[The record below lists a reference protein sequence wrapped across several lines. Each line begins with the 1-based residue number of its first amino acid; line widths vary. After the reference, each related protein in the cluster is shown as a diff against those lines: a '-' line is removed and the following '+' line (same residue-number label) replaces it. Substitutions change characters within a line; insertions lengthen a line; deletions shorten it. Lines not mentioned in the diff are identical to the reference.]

1 MVNLKKSN
9 FLSHL
14 FVLFLTFI
22 SLSSCCEK
30 KIFVNKVEGKQIAIT
45 NTIPEVSQID
55 DFIKPYREK
64 IDKDMDEVLAFAPE
78 TLEKSKGEWQ
88 TNIGNL
94 QADITLA
101 SANKIFKARE
111 NKSVDVCLLNH
122 GGIRSVISKGN
133 VTTRTAYEL
142 MPFENS
148 LVVVALKGEQI
159 IELVDYLIKEKKP
172 HPLTGLTFAIGQDN
186 TAKNIWIRGNPVDV
200 GQIYY
205 VATNDYLYNGGDN
218 MNFFKKGI
226 QVYDLDYKLRNVWID
241 YFKEVD
247 TIPVIKDVR
256 IRKEQQ

>member
-9 FLSHL
+9 FLSHH

-22 SLSSCCEK
+22 FFISCGEK
-30 KIFVNKVEGKQIAIT
+30 KLFVNKVEGKQIAIT

-55 DFIKPYREK
+55 NFIKPYREK

-101 SANKIFKARE
+101 SANKIFKLRE
-111 NKSVDVCLLNH
+111 NKSVDICLLNN
-122 GGIRSVISKGN
+122 GGIRSIISKGN

-159 IELVDYLIKEKKP
+159 IEMIDYIIKEKKP
-172 HPLTGLTFAIGQDN
+172 HPLAGLTFVIGTDN
-186 TAKNIWIRGNPVDV
+186 IAKNILIQGKPIAVE
-200 GQIYY
+200 QIYF
-205 VATNDYLYNGGDN
+205 VATNDYLYNGGDS
-218 MNFFKKGI
+218 MNFFKKGV

-256 IRKEQQ
+256 IRKE

>member
-9 FLSHL
+9 FLSPI

-22 SLSSCCEK
+22 FLISCGEK
-30 KIFVNKVEGKQIAIT
+30 KIFVNKIEGKQIAIT
-45 NTIPEVSQID
+45 NTIPEVSQVD
-55 DFIKPYREK
+55 AFIKPYREK
-64 IDKDMDEVLAFAPE
+64 IDKDMNEVLAYAPE

-88 TNIGNL
+88 TTIGSL

-101 SANKIFKARE
+101 SANKIFKTRE

-133 VTTRTAYEL
+133 VTTRTAFEL

-159 IELVDYLIKEKKP
+159 IEMVDYIINEKKP
-172 HPLTGLTFAIGQDN
+172 HPLAGLSFVIDQN
-186 TAKNIWIRGNPVDV
+186 NNAKNIWIKGNPVDV

-205 VATNDYLYNGGDN
+205 VATNDYLYNGGDS
-218 MNFFKKGI
+218 MNFFKKGV

-256 IRKEQQ
+256 IKKE